1 MSNFWISLDL
11 VLINYEIGLDIKWT
25 KNCVIYAISRTFRAI
40 GDPTGQ
46 EVATTTTEARFQIAN
61 VKLYGLVVTF
71 LINGNINFLK
81 NIKQVLKRTIS
92 WSKYRSET
100 IAQLKNNN
108 SDYLIDPTIRRV

>member
-1 MSNFWISLDL
+1 M
-11 VLINYEIGLDIKWT
+11 
-25 KNCVIYAISRTFRAI
+25 
-40 GDPTGQ
+40 
-46 EVATTTTEARFQIAN
+46 ATTTTEARFQIAN

-108 SDYLIDPTIRRV
+108 SDYLIDPTIRKV